1 MRYNPAYEEQKD
13 TVMSA
18 NAKSLGLDK
27 LETAEKVALINELW
41 ADVVADEQAHPISS
55 ELAAELD
62 RRVASYEANPE
73 DVYTLEEVMQELRK
87 DRGG

>member
-1 MRYNPAYEEQKD
+1 
-13 TVMSA
+13 MSA
-18 NAKSLGLDK
+18 DAKSLGLDK
-27 LETAEKVALINELW
+27 LKTAEKVALINELW
-41 ADVVADEQAHPISS
+41 ADVVADEQTHPISS

-87 DRGG
+87 DREE